1 VSLNNTAEMLEQ
13 NNKDS
18 QEQKVKGRVFN
29 DLSEVVVIS

>member
-1 VSLNNTAEMLEQ
+1 MSLNNTAEMLEQ